1 MKLHAIYVLK
11 IYHRQGD
18 KRLVTSIVLLSIIC
32 HFIVQL
38 FALSSPLLPQTTVE
52 TYSALR
58 ASTNCQTVKP
68 MPNSATS
75 SLSSQRSKHSD
86 EDSAAF
92 GDQDYLVNSPYWET
106 GHLLDL
112 GSIGTPQRLLAKA
125 LTVMAPIRGDYATAP
140 YSDAF
145 NWGLV
150 VSVLKSLV
158 EIENYAWKH
167 QSFYVVV
174 FRSQVPPTTDRS
186 HLAALDRRSHAEAM
200 ESGGLL
206 KYWFGTLDIDGRN
219 MATCKSH
226 STLQS

>member
-1 MKLHAIYVLK
+1 M
-11 IYHRQGD
+11 
-18 KRLVTSIVLLSIIC
+18 
-32 HFIVQL
+32 
-38 FALSSPLLPQTTVE
+38 VE

-58 ASTNCQTVKP
+58 ASTSCQTVKP

-158 EIENYAWKH
+158 EIESYAWKH

-206 KYWFGTLDIDGRN
+206 KYWFGTLDVDGRN